1 MGCCGAQEHP
11 ERAEFSVPECS
22 NWVML
27 VLGLDEC
34 IEVFWQRIRERKK
47 NQQPVGKI
55 TRKKAGRKESIWRKE
70 VVLCEQCLSTDM
82 KDLTNQKKCGSTW
95 RWKTL
100 CAAFRSVV
108 FTYKLA
114 KHLEATVT
122 ISIFRK
128 STWLLYR
135 EGILWGLKS
144 KQREQLKL
152 FERSRWDIGRET

>member
-11 ERAEFSVPECS
+11 ERPEFSIPECS

-27 VLGLDEC
+27 VLGLEEC

-70 VVLCEQCLSTDM
+70 VVLCEQRLSADM

-95 RWKTL
+95 R
-100 CAAFRSVV
+100 
-108 FTYKLA
+108 
-114 KHLEATVT
+114 
-122 ISIFRK
+122 
-128 STWLLYR
+128 
-135 EGILWGLKS
+135 
-144 KQREQLKL
+144 
-152 FERSRWDIGRET
+152 